1 MLRIPASKVGGVSM
15 LCESSNNWFARKR
28 KVVFLFL
35 GSKLCAVL
43 VCFMMMRSRR
53 RKVTEKK
60 QDIQKSPK
68 SLINLYSSVSV
79 GITLSEV
86 VVILKIKFF

>member
-1 MLRIPASKVGGVSM
+1 MRCAS
-15 LCESSNNWFARKR
+15 
-28 KVVFLFL
+28 
-35 GSKLCAVL
+35 AVL
-43 VCFMMMRSRR
+43 CCACVFMMMSRR

-79 GITLSEV
+79 GSL
-86 VVILKIKFF
+86 IKEG

>member
-1 MLRIPASKVGGVSM
+1 MR
-15 LCESSNNWFARKR
+15 
-28 KVVFLFL
+28 
-35 GSKLCAVL
+35 CACV
-43 VCFMMMRSRR
+43 FMMMRSRR

-79 GITLSEV
+79 GSLISLFSIF
-86 VVILKIKFF
+86 VIKAPNKVGNIL